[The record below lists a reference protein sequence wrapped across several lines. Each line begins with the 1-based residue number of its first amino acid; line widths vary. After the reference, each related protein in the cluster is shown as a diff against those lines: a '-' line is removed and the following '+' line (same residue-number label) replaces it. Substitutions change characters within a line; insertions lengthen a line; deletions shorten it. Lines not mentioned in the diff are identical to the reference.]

1 MATLLPAVQPPTV
14 AQAENDA
21 MLIKLWLHGRPAS
34 TLEAYQ
40 RDLRRFQRFVADA
53 PLRTLTLGQLQAY
66 MDSLAALAPATRSR
80 LLSTI
85 KSLFGFA
92 HKIGYLPFDPARAI
106 SLPRRKNT
114 LAERILSEEQIQEL
128 IFQERQPRNRTILRL
143 LYHAG
148 VRVTELCHL
157 QWRDVTARETG
168 GQITVHGKGEQTRHV
183 LVSNGTW
190 KDVLALRNNAG
201 PDDPVFTSRKKHG
214 HLTRQQVFRIVKAA
228 AKRVGCEAA
237 SPHWMRHAHASHALD
252 RGAKPHV
259 VQKTLGHASLTTTSV
274 YSHVRPD
281 ESSSQYL
288 SL

>member
-1 MATLLPAVQPPTV
+1 MATLLPAVQPPIV
-14 AQAENDA
+14 VQAENDA
-21 MLIKLWLHGRPAS
+21 MLIKLWLHGRSPA
-34 TLEAYQ
+34 TIEAYS
-40 RDLRRFQRFVADA
+40 RDVRRFFGFLDQL
-53 PLRTLTLGQLQAY
+53 PLKQVTLGRLQDY
-66 MDSLAALAPATRSR
+66 MDSLAVLAPATRAR
-80 LLSTI
+80 LLSSV

-92 HKIGYLPFDPARAI
+92 QKIGYLLFDPAR
-106 SLPRRKNT
+106 SVKLPRKKNM
-114 LAERILSEEQIQEL
+114 LAERILTEEQVQEL
-128 IFQERQPRNRTILRL
+128 IFQEQHPRNRTILRL

-190 KDVLALRNNAG
+190 KEVLALRNNAG

-228 AKRVGCEAA
+228 AKRVGCDAA